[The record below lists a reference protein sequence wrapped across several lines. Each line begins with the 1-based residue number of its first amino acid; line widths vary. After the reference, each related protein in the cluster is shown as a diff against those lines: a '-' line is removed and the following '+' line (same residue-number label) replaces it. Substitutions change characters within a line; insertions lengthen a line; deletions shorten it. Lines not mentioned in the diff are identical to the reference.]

1 MFNKAVFYN
10 ITTSFYINGDIKME
24 RPVIDFSTVLASSA
38 HDMKNGLCLLIQLI
52 DQLSSKMRLNNMD
65 EAEELAQIHYE
76 ASRLN
81 TNLLQM
87 LAMYRAEK
95 NVLPLNID
103 DYYLDET
110 LDDLVANNSL
120 YIENKKLSINF
131 DVEDELSWYFDQDLV
146 SNLLNDIFV
155 NAMRYCKSSILISA
169 KTVNDQLHVSIAD
182 DGNGYPEHMLQ
193 SSITT
198 PQDIELNISR
208 TGLGLYFAQLIAATH
223 EQDGTCGYIKLENGG
238 PLNGSVFTLVLP

>member
-1 MFNKAVFYN
+1 
-10 ITTSFYINGDIKME
+10 ME
-24 RPVIDFSTVLASSA
+24 RPAIDFATILASSA
-38 HDMKNGLCLLIQLI
+38 HDMKNSLCLLIQLI
-52 DQLSSKMRLNNMD
+52 EQLDTKMRLRDMD

-95 NVLPLNID
+95 DVLPLNID

-110 LDDLVANNSL
+110 LEELVAQNSL
-120 YIENKKLSINF
+120 YLDKKHLAITL
-131 DVEDELSWYFDQDLV
+131 DVEDELSWHFDQDLV

-155 NAMRYCKSSILISA
+155 NAIRYCNNSIVISA
-169 KTVNDQLHVSIAD
+169 KQVNQQLHISITD
-182 DGNGYPEHMLQ
+182 DGNGYPEHMLE
-193 SSITT
+193 SSIST

-208 TGLGLYFAQLIAATH
+208 TGLGLYFAQLIASTH
-223 EQDGTCGYIKLENGG
+223 KKNDAAGYIKLENGG
-238 PLNGSVFTLVLP
+238 ALNGSVFTLVLP